1 MWLHFI
7 TNRFIYIF
15 FVVVA
20 GVVNWLLLAK
30 GGYMFS
36 IALKKYTV
44 CITALLHSYGLRN
57 YFYG

>member
-1 MWLHFI
+1 MASFHHKQVYLH
-7 TNRFIYIF
+7 F

-30 GGYMFS
+30 GGYMFL